1 MSHSL
6 SAIWEETGIALARSR
21 RKGSHRLENLY
32 RNLVVRYFGWLIVI
46 VLITAFAGCDAGT
59 APAAGSIHGEITLNK
74 QRVDNGVIAFLPLGE
89 AAARGM
95 ASPIKQGQYFV
106 KLEGGRVAIGDYAVR
121 ISARRTNG
129 QAANDSDNHDVRPIA
144 PKDDYIPATYNTRST
159 LKVSVDDPNREYVVD
174 FHMSK

>member
-95 ASPIKQGQYFV
+95 ASPIKQGQ
-106 KLEGGRVAIGDYAVR
+106 
-121 ISARRTNG
+121 
-129 QAANDSDNHDVRPIA
+129 
-144 PKDDYIPATYNTRST
+144 
-159 LKVSVDDPNREYVVD
+159 
-174 FHMSK
+174 